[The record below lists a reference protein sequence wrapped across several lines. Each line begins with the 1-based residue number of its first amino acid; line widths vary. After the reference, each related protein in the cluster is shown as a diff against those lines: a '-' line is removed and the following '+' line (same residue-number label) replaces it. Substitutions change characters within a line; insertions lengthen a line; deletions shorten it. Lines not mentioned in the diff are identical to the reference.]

1 MEKTE
6 LQNIRYKLRM
16 IKVKKATDTLDFG
29 SRQQNLEEDVF
40 NKVNL
45 DKFDLLSPP
54 YDPIK
59 LDRIVESSGTLG
71 SCVEVMVDNVTGF
84 GHELQ
89 YRGDKDDLKN
99 PDVVKERDDLKEF
112 FKRVNETQ
120 SFTKLRKEL
129 RRDYETT
136 GNSYL
141 EVVRYT
147 DGHIS
152 TLYRADARYMRLQ
165 IKQTNEVKVEI
176 PLSRKG
182 KIVSTTIR
190 RKFRRFAMITSI
202 ANAQVRWFKEYGDP
216 RKMCAISGKYGDELD
231 DGEKIIEDASEIIH
245 FKQGNDTYGIPR
257 WVGMSSTILGVRD
270 ADYVNYNLFSDQ
282 GIPPLAILVS
292 GGRLTQDSVEDLAAI
307 FESRKGVENFHKIAI
322 LEAAPADGDID
333 EIASQAKIDFKPLPQ
348 QDDILF
354 GKYIDSSEGR
364 IRAKFRIPALYLGL
378 GEEFSRSTSQN
389 IKLIAEEQAYT
400 PERKDEDEIINFT
413 LMADLNAT
421 KWKFRTIGP
430 KLIEG
435 SEAIDAIGKF
445 ARAGSLSINQAIKI
459 MNRVLD
465 LDAPLYNEEWADYP
479 ATMILELSKRGWLK
493 DSDKFAEVKNIVSNV
508 VEEAEKNE
516 ELRQELF
523 EKIEEIRPV
532 SEIRLR

>member
-1 MEKTE
+1 MD
-6 LQNIRYKLRM
+6 NNSRHKLRY
-16 IKVKKATDTLDFG
+16 IKVNKATDTLDFG
-29 SRQQNLEEDVF
+29 TRQQNIEEDIF

-45 DKFDLLSPP
+45 DKFDLMQPP
-54 YDPIK
+54 YDPVK
-59 LDRIVESSGTLG
+59 LSRIVESSGTLG
-71 SCVEVMVDNVTGF
+71 SCVEVMVDNVDGF

-89 YRGDKDDLKN
+89 YRGDKDDQKK
-99 PDVVKERDDLKEF
+99 PDVIKEREDLRDF

-120 SFTKLRKEL
+120 SFTKLRKAL

-136 GNSYL
+136 GNSYM
-141 EVVRYT
+141 EVVRYN

-165 IKQTNEVKVEI
+165 IKQKEEVEVEI
-176 PLSRKG
+176 PLFRKG
-182 KIVSTTIR
+182 KTIMTKIG

-202 ANAQVRWFKEYGDP
+202 ANAQVRYFKEYGDP
-216 RKMCAISGKYGDELD
+216 RKMCAVSGKYESDLGK
-231 DGEKIIEDASEIIH
+231 GEKIIEEASEIIH

-257 WVGMSSTILGVRD
+257 WVGISSTVLGIRD

-292 GGRLTQDSVEDLAAI
+292 GGRLTQDSVEDLVAI

-322 LEAAPADGDID
+322 LEAAPADGNID
-333 EIASQAKIDFKPLPQ
+333 DIASQAKIDFKPLPQ

-354 GKYIDSSEGR
+354 GKYIDSSEKR

-389 IKLIAEEQAYT
+389 IQMIAEQQSFF
-400 PERKDEDEIINFT
+400 PERKDEDELINFT
-413 LMADLNAT
+413 LMHDLNAT
-421 KWKFRTIGP
+421 NWKFRTVGP

-435 SEAIDAIGKF
+435 AEAIDAIGKF
-445 ARAGSLSINQAIKI
+445 ARAGSLSINQSIKV

-493 DSDKFAEVKNIVSNV
+493 DSDKFADIKETTTGLAD
-508 VEEAEKNE
+508 ETEKDE
-516 ELRQELF
+516 ELMELLDTLSSHI
-523 EKIEEIRPV
+523 K
-532 SEIRLR
+532 